1 MTPEKKKQAESAV
14 RYRVAGHDRAPEKK
28 KQAES
33 AVRYRVAGHDRA
45 PEKKKQAESV
55 VRVHRIPSK
64 CPQKEQVKDL
74 PLRD

>member
-28 KQAES
+28 KQAKS

-45 PEKKKQAESV
+45 PEITS
-55 VRVHRIPSK
+55 I
-64 CPQKEQVKDL
+64 
-74 PLRD
+74 